1 MDINNLDYWNT
12 NYTHEG
18 SEYSHDPMAEFM
30 IDGSLVRAY
39 TVLKTPMSEADAKTI
54 SYSNKIKN
62 LRRYRDKIMSGSD
75 WMSNSDSPTMTDAW
89 TTYRQELRD
98 LPSKY
103 TSWDDFETF
112 SWPTKPS

>member
-39 TVLKTPMSEADAKTI
+39 TVMHTPMSEATAKTI
-54 SYSNKIKN
+54 SYNSKIKN
-62 LRRYRDKIMSGSD
+62 LRRYRDKIMSESD